1 MRETAAVAAG
11 AQGDAPQAPMKAC
24 YEQAAIATAEG
35 SKSFY
40 FATRFFPAHLARAA
54 HAVYWF
60 CRHTDDL
67 VDEAP
72 SKDVAESQLN
82 AWEANLLAS
91 WKSGVSSDPIL
102 RVFVETSRRYSIPL
116 EYPMELIEG
125 MRMDLRDTQY
135 ASFDELRVFCYRVAS
150 VVGLMMCHVIG
161 FREPAT
167 AHAIDLG
174 IALQLTNIL
183 RDVGEDLGRGRVYL
197 PHEDMERFGYTVED
211 LRANVLDDRF
221 RTLMK
226 FQIERATSYYNNA
239 APGIPLLHPDGRFAV
254 RVAADVYRGI
264 LREIVD
270 NDYDVFHQRAVVP
283 ARRKYWITARSM
295 ALPVARH
302 TLHRLAFWKSM
313 NA

>member
-1 MRETAAVAAG
+1 MRSTTALGAEPHSHRAAL
-11 AQGDAPQAPMKAC
+11 DDC
-24 YEQAAIATAEG
+24 YAQAANATAEG

-40 FATRFFPAHLARAA
+40 FATRFFPAHLAKAA

-72 SKDVAESQLN
+72 STTIGEAQLN
-82 AWEANLLAS
+82 DWEKKLLRAWDQGCAD
-91 WKSGVSSDPIL
+91 DPIL
-102 RVFVETSRRYSIPL
+102 RVFVETARSYAIPL
-116 EYPMELIEG
+116 DYPMDLIEG
-125 MRMDLRDTQY
+125 MRMDLRGTQY
-135 ASFDELRVFCYRVAS
+135 QTFDELRVFCYRVAS

-161 FREPAT
+161 FHEPAP

-183 RDVGEDLGRGRVYL
+183 RDVGEDLGRGRIYL
-197 PHEDMERFGYTVED
+197 PHEEMARFGYTAND
-211 LRANVLDDRF
+211 LRAGLRDERF
-221 RTLMK
+221 RSLMK
-226 FQIERATSYYNNA
+226 FQIARAECFYEKA
-239 APGIPLLHPDGRFAV
+239 KPGIRLLSPDGRFAV

-264 LREIVD
+264 LKEIVD
-270 NDYDVFHQRAVVP
+270 NDYDVFHRRAVVP
-283 ARRKYWITARSM
+283 ASRKYWITARSM

-302 TLHRLAFWKSM
+302 TLNRFAFWKSL